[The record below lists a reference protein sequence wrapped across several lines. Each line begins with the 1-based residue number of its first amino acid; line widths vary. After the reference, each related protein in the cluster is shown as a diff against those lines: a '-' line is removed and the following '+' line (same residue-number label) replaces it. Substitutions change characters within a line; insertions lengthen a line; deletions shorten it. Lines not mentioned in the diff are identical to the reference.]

1 MPDPELRTVPGW
13 LKAIFPWEQ
22 RSLVVNGRT
31 MAYVEAGPA
40 DGRPVLL
47 LSGNPTWG
55 FLYRDFFEPLSAAGY
70 RAIAPDWVGTG
81 YSDHPRVDAALTFAH
96 HVADLVSFI
105 DQLGLDGFV
114 VVGQDW
120 GGPQGLAAA
129 VQRLERL
136 GALVLMSTWAF
147 TGNVGRF
154 HSSPRPWTTWHAPL
168 IGQFFMKRLKVLS
181 QHGPSAISRR
191 GMTEDEGRAYHHVF
205 DEPESDSVVLT
216 WPRTIPMREG
226 DRGWEDMTRLQSRLP
241 DLADTPALLLW
252 GTEDSVF
259 GKSYADR
266 LKELLPAAEG
276 PHPVEA
282 ADHFMQDDR
291 GPEIAA
297 RIVEFLDRRV
307 GAASPG
313 PAHVIHPGS
322 PPRREGWRLE
332 LATGPG
338 VDLSEYRAD
347 PLLVEQEL
355 DVRPEVARAVAAA
368 AGITAGR
375 RYWRSAHGHH
385 YALELADLGKGHPS
399 AATVYGLWSRW
410 EPRPP
415 EPQIDLDLLDFC
427 LWVAELSPGID
438 PDDVRRVAARAGV
451 GS

>member
-1 MPDPELRTVPGW
+1 MDHAELRTRPGW
-13 LKAIFPWEQ
+13 LQAIFPWEQ
-22 RSLVVNGRT
+22 RALPVNGRM
-31 MAYVEAGPA
+31 MAYVEAGPVE
-40 DGRPVLL
+40 GRPVLL

-55 FLYRDFFEPLSAAGY
+55 FLYRDFLGPLSRAGY
-70 RAIAPDWVGTG
+70 RAIAPDWIGTG

-105 DQLGLDGFV
+105 DQLGLNGFA

-120 GGPQGLAAA
+120 GGPQGLGAA
-129 VQRLERL
+129 VQRNDRL

-191 GMTEDEGRAYHHVF
+191 GMTGDEARAYHHVF

-216 WPRTIPMREG
+216 WPRTIPMSEG
-226 DRGWEDMTRLQSRLP
+226 DRGWEDMTLLQSRLP
-241 DLADTPALLLW
+241 ELVQTPALLLW
-252 GTEDSVF
+252 GTQDSVF

-266 LKELLPAAEG
+266 LKELLPGAEG
-276 PHPVEA
+276 PVPIEG

-297 RIVEFLDRRV
+297 HIVEFLDRRV
-307 GAASPG
+307 GASCPG
-313 PAHVIHPGS
+313 PVAPSHPTPSPRSNDWKLEFTAGS
-322 PPRREGWRLE
+322 D
-332 LATGPG
+332 
-338 VDLSEYRAD
+338 VDAGEYRAD

-355 DVRPEVARAVAAA
+355 DVRPEVARAVATAV
-368 AGITAGR
+368 GVTAGR
-375 RYWRSAHGHH
+375 RSWRSAHGHR
-385 YALELADLGKGHPS
+385 YVLELADHGKGYPS
-399 AATVYGLWSRW
+399 AATVFGLWPRW

-415 EPQIDLDLLDFC
+415 EPEIDLDLLDFS
-427 LWVAELSPGID
+427 LWIADVSPGIE